1 MLGVQLT
8 HRNIVAQICQWEI
21 HFLPFHKE
29 LKSKGLQTSLP
40 GVLPTSHA
48 GGICVHISLPLR
60 TGLQIH
66 MLPRFNLE
74 QMLDIIERDQLTCI
88 FHSPPVFLLFTQP
101 GFPREK
107 IKSIRYAMS
116 GAAPLSKSLQQ
127 RVTKVLYNG
136 TKLATNWGMTEVV
149 AVATMYPAGK
159 EVTDGS
165 VGVLLPGM
173 EAKVVDTVSG
183 KELGAG
189 QRGELLVKGTSDG
202 PSC

>member
-1 MLGVQLT
+1 LT

-21 HFLPFHKE
+21 HFLPFHKN
-29 LKSKGLQTSLP
+29 LKEKGLQASLP
-40 GVLPTSHA
+40 GILPTSHA
-48 GGICVHISLPLR
+48 GGITVHISLPLR
-60 TGLQIH
+60 IGLQTH
-66 MLPRFNLE
+66 MLPRFNLD
-74 QMLDIIERDQLTCI
+74 QMLDIIERNQLTCI
-88 FHSPPVFLLFTQP
+88 FHSPPVFLLFTHP

-107 IKSIRYAMS
+107 IRSLWYAMS
-116 GAAPLSKSLQQ
+116 GAAPLSRSLQE
-127 RVTKVLYNG
+127 RVTKVLWNG

-173 EAKVVDTVSG
+173 EARVVDTASG

-189 QRGELLVKGTSDG
+189 QRGELLVRGMFWSDR
-202 PSC
+202 C